1 MTEQSIIQFW
11 LDTAQNDQNN
21 ALASYANKHYDWAF
35 FQWHLAIEKLF
46 KGIIAK
52 SSHDIPH
59 IHDLVKLASITNLS
73 IPSDILN
80 NLEEI
85 NTYNI
90 NARYDDY
97 KRTFY
102 HKVTKPK
109 YYLEWHKKCQ
119 TTFSWLLK
127 KN

>member
-21 ALASYANKHYDWAF
+21 ALTSYANKHYDWAF
-35 FQWHLAIEKLF
+35 FQWHLAIEKLL

-59 IHDLVKLASITNLS
+59 IHDLVKLASLTNLS
-73 IPSDILN
+73 IPSNILN

-97 KRTFY
+97 KRT
-102 HKVTKPK
+102 KIRWST
-109 YYLEWHKKCQ
+109 W
-119 TTFSWLLK
+119 
-127 KN
+127 